1 MSELVAEIWNEIS
14 TSTGVPLAGL
24 SFIYGAFDF
33 NHKRLSRTLNG
44 IDTSHCHC
52 TAAEFCAAFLQFAE
66 YRYGDDHVAALTSWQ
81 LNTSEKL
88 GKTVYAL
95 VDRKLIGQQDGD
107 CLSDFDDR
115 YDLSNEVRKPSTRV
129 YDFPTTHLRK
139 LVPVPSPR
147 SRSPVIFALVFV
159 AVWFSTIVAGAVI
172 ADYFDL
178 NKVPLAIHFIALALG
193 FLAVS
198 VKYPFRFGLRTL
210 LVTITMF
217 ALLFGL
223 ITYLLR

>member
-1 MSELVAEIWNEIS
+1 VSEPVAEIWNEIS

-33 NHKRLSRTLNG
+33 NHKRLTRALNG
-44 IDTSHCHC
+44 VDTSHCHC

-107 CLSDFDDR
+107 RLSDFDDQ

-147 SRSPVIFALVFV
+147 SRSPGMVAIVFV
-159 AVWFSTIVAGAVI
+159 AVWFSVVIVGGWI
-172 ADYFDL
+172 ADFL
-178 NKVPLAIHFIALALG
+178 NLREIPLTVHFIAIALG
-193 FLAVS
+193 TLAVS
-198 VKYPFRFGLRTL
+198 VEYPYRFSLRAL
-210 LVTITMF
+210 LMTITAF
-217 ALLFGL
+217 ALTFGL
-223 ITYLLR
+223 IAYLVR